1 MKKKGTEGAALA
13 QELYA
18 KAFTG
23 LRDPRSDE
31 YKAGVRAALLYRLDG
46 RQIKCPYLVG
56 TAQAD
61 AFYSGLDE
69 GHRIFRE
76 YEAAKNGIQK

>member
-1 MKKKGTEGAALA
+1 MTQRTEGAALA

-23 LRDPRSDE
+23 QRDPRSVE
-31 YKAGVRAALLYRLDG
+31 YKAGVRAALMFRLAG
-46 RQIKCPYLVG
+46 VAIPRPYTAG

-61 AFYSGLDE
+61 AFYSGIDE

-76 YEAAKNGIQK
+76 HEAEKNGD

>member
-1 MKKKGTEGAALA
+1 MAGKPSAKGAALA

-23 LRDPRSDE
+23 PRDPRSDE

-46 RQIKCPYLVG
+46 REIKCPYQMG

-76 YEAAKNGIQK
+76 YEAKQNGD